1 MRALDGVDGVRVLL
15 AGGGEMEPELREW
28 AALQGDAARV
38 VTGIPHDEVPDVL
51 NAMDLLVAP
60 SLTTPRWREQFGR
73 MLTEAMACGVPVVGS
88 DSGEIPHVVGGAGAV
103 VREGDADAL
112 RAAIRRWTGD
122 PAARAEA
129 AARGLER
136 ARTEFALPVVARR
149 HLAFFDRIL
158 HRNSTQSRGDA
169 GE

>member
-1 MRALDGVDGVRVLL
+1 MLV
-15 AGGGEMEPELREW
+15 GGGEMEGELRGW
-28 AALQGDAARV
+28 AARRGDSARI
-38 VTGIPHDEVPDVL
+38 VTGIAHGQVPEVL

-73 MLTEAMACGVPVVGS
+73 MLAEAMACGVPVVGS
-88 DSGEIPHVVGGAGAV
+88 DSGEIPHVIGPAGAA

-112 RAAIRRWTGD
+112 RMAIQRWTGD

-149 HLAFFDRIL
+149 HLAFFDDVL
-158 HRNSTQSRGDA
+158 DRNLTQSNRA
-169 GE
+169 TEK